1 MAFSKQYR
9 RRLIDECRH
18 RFKCYWHQI
27 HPVVFNSN
35 DLYRLAF
42 ATEEW
47 NAMMLLR
54 ERFRDTLKT
63 GYTWSYVINEEGD
76 ERQMALRFST
86 DDHMPEID
94 LNERDVPEKLAIR
107 IRAWAREAQRLDR
120 MDDLLRKKL
129 GELVHLEFQE
139 YDCNNRK
146 IERAIVNT
154 PGTMH
159 RVWPEILPFL
169 DNQSRDEM
177 RGKSMKSPMPKH
189 WDDADYREFHEG
201 EEMEQ
206 LTEALI
212 GMALLPAEYDS
223 DYPEIN

>member
-18 RFKCYWHQI
+18 RFKCYWHAI
-27 HPVVFNSN
+27 HPVVFDPN

-42 ATEEW
+42 STEEW

-54 ERFRDTLKT
+54 ERYRDTLKT
-63 GYTWSYVINEEGD
+63 GYHWSYTVNEDGD
-76 ERQMALRFST
+76 QQKMSMRFST
-86 DDHMPEID
+86 DDHMPEIE
-94 LNERDVPEKLAIR
+94 LNERDIPERLATR
-107 IRAWAREAQRLDR
+107 LRAWAWEARRLDV
-120 MDDLLRKKL
+120 MDSLLSTKL
-129 GELVHLEFQE
+129 RELVSLEFQE

-169 DNQSRDEM
+169 DNQSRNEM
-177 RGKSMKSPMPKH
+177 RNKSMKSPMPKH

-201 EEMEQ
+201 EEMEK
-206 LTEALI
+206 LSEALTA
-212 GMALLPAEYDS
+212 MALLPAEYDS
-223 DYPEIN
+223 DYPEIY